1 MKKSLLIILL
11 AVITWGCAG
20 SIIPK
25 SPPMYYHQLD
35 YSYHTIAP
43 PCSTFQNKIIKVWGF
58 HSISPFDS
66 TEMVVE
72 SNNIQVLVSKS
83 HQWIDRPG
91 VLLAEWLR
99 KDIDRDGMFS
109 GAYET
114 IETGVSLVGMELS
127 GVVERWSW
135 VKTEKGYIAA
145 MEVTLTVWQKQ
156 PTASILFKKHYKL
169 ESQPSSVNDPEAF
182 ARAMTELAVKLSQT
196 FRKELYESLCAPR
209 T

>member
-1 MKKSLLIILL
+1 MKRSSLIILA
-11 AVITWGCAG
+11 AVMTWGCAG

-25 SPPMYYHQLD
+25 SPPMYYHQLN
-35 YSYHTIAP
+35 YSYHNVAP
-43 PCSTFQNKIIKVWGF
+43 HCSTFQNKIIKVWEF
-58 HSISPFDS
+58 HAISPFDS

-72 SNNIQVLVSKS
+72 SNNTQVLVSKS

-114 IETGVSLVGMELS
+114 IEAGGNLIGMELS

-135 VKTEKGYIAA
+135 VKTEKGYIAS
-145 MEVTLTVWQKQ
+145 MEVTLTVWQRQ

-169 ESQPSSVNDPEAF
+169 ESQPSSINDPEAF
-182 ARAMTELAVKLSQT
+182 AKAMTELVAKLSHR
-196 FRKELYESLCAPR
+196 FRKELYETLCVTR
-209 T
+209 S